1 MGRITTALE
10 WGRAVV
16 PTRAMLVWCLV
27 GTMALM
33 TIASFALARLTV
45 DFSSP
50 WLPLAITG
58 LFGVSIFYRYQRPD
72 PYLCAV
78 TEAAAQM
85 LLILLFG
92 ILLTY
97 AAMATNF
104 PYRDAELYAIDRALG
119 LDRRAYLDFVNSRPL
134 LAELA
139 GYSYQSLLPQFA
151 LVPMV
156 AGQLPRLRR
165 WMIAFGLALI
175 ATSAISV
182 FTPAVAA
189 FVYLDLTPQVYANI
203 ASTVY
208 THVPT
213 LEALRAGTLQ
223 SIKLD
228 NLEGLI
234 TFPSFHTTGAL
245 MFIWAFRTVPFV
257 RGPAAAL
264 NISLILATPIDGAH
278 YFIDLVG
285 GAAVAFAAIAA
296 SHWLCRYARTDED
309 LAVQVPAAPATAK
322 SAGASI

>member
-1 MGRITTALE
+1 MAL
-10 WGRAVV
+10 
-16 PTRAMLVWCLV
+16 TRATLVWCLV
-27 GTMALM
+27 GTMAAM
-33 TIASFALARLTV
+33 TIASFALTGLSV
-45 DFSSP
+45 DLRSNP
-50 WLPLAITG
+50 WLPLAIAG
-58 LFGVSIFYRYQRPD
+58 LMSASVFYRYRRPN
-72 PYLCAV
+72 PHLCAA

-97 AAMATNF
+97 AAMTTNL
-104 PYRDAELYAIDRALG
+104 PYRDAELFAIDRVLG

-139 GYSYQSLLPQFA
+139 GYAYLSLLPQFA

-156 AGQLPRLRR
+156 LMIANQLPHLRR

-175 ATSAISV
+175 ATSVISV
-182 FTPAVAA
+182 FAPAVAA

-203 ASTVY
+203 SSTVY

-213 LEALRAGTLQ
+213 LEGLRAGTFR
-223 SIKLD
+223 SIPLD

-234 TFPSFHTTGAL
+234 TFPSFHTAGAL
-245 MFIWAFRTVPFV
+245 MFIWALRTVPYV
-257 RGPAAAL
+257 RWPAITLNVAL
-264 NISLILATPIDGAH
+264 IAATPVDGAH

-296 SHWLCRYARTDED
+296 SHWLCRFVRVDEI
-309 LAVQVPAAPATAK
+309 ATSAVPAAIPEAAR
-322 SAGASI
+322 APV

>member
-1 MGRITTALE
+1 MAY
-10 WGRAVV
+10 
-16 PTRAMLVWCLV
+16 TRATLVWCLV
-27 GTMALM
+27 GTMAAI
-33 TIASFALARLTV
+33 TIASFTAAGLTV
-45 DFSSP
+45 DIRSNP
-50 WLPLAITG
+50 WLPLAIAG
-58 LFGVSIFYRYQRPD
+58 LLAASLFYRHRRPN
-72 PYLCAV
+72 PHLAAV

-97 AAMATNF
+97 AAMAANF
-104 PYRDAELYAIDRALG
+104 PYRDAELYAIDQALG

-139 GYSYQSLLPQFA
+139 GYSYLSLLPQFA

-156 AGQLPRLRR
+156 LMIANQLLHLRQ
-165 WMIAFGLALI
+165 WMLAFGLALI
-175 ATSAISV
+175 ATSVLSV

-213 LEALRAGTLQ
+213 LEALRSGTLH
-223 SIKLD
+223 SIPLD

-234 TFPSFHTTGAL
+234 TFPSFHTAGAL
-245 MFIWAFRTVPFV
+245 MFIWALRTVPYV
-257 RGPAAAL
+257 RWPAIAL
-264 NISLILATPIDGAH
+264 NTALIAATPIDGAH

-296 SHWLCRYARTDED
+296 SQWLCRNVGADEATA
-309 LAVQVPAAPATAK
+309 LAAPIASPEATG